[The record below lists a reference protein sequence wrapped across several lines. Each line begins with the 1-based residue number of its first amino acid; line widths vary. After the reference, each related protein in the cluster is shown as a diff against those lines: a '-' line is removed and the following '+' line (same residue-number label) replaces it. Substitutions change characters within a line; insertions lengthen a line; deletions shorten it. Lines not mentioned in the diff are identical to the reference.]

1 MKRVMVWMWE
11 HSVESIDPKTG
22 KKLYISLLSETPVE
36 GGKRRRVAN
45 YREKEH
51 RRKPDEV

>member
-22 KKLYISLLSETPVE
+22 KKIYVTMLSETPVE

-45 YREKEH
+45 YREKQH
-51 RRKPDEV
+51 RRKPDEI

>member
-11 HSVESIDPKTG
+11 HNVETIDPKNG
-22 KKLYISLLSETPVE
+22 KKVFVSVLSETPVE

-45 YREKEH
+45 YREKEY